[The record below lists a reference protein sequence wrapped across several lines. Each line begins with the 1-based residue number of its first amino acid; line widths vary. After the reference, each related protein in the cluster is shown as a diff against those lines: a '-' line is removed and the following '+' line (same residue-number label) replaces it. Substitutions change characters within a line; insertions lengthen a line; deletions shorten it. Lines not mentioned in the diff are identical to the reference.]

1 MTLAERDLRRA
12 AQAAIAQQG
21 PSASISVERYVL
33 MLRRENRHDLADCWH
48 RIAQWIEAMQPRSI
62 H

>member
-1 MTLAERDLRRA
+1 MGLADRDLRRA

-21 PSASISVERYVL
+21 TSASISVERYVM
-33 MLRRENRHDLADCWH
+33 MLRRDNRHELADCWQRVAH
-48 RIAQWIEAMQPRSI
+48 WIEAMQPHSI